1 MKSIAEISRLDT
13 IGEKNSSE
21 LECRKTEN
29 IQIKGRKVIL
39 KDISEICKTVSSSL
53 KYKLLK
59 SWKNGRK
66 MKQKK
71 CLKT

>member
-13 IGEKNSSE
+13 IEKKNSSE
-21 LECRKTEN
+21 LECRKIEN
-29 IQIKGRKVIL
+29 IQVKGRKVIL
-39 KDISEICKTVSSSL
+39 KDTSEICKTVSNSL

-59 SWKNGRK
+59 SWKKGRK

>member
-21 LECRKTEN
+21 LECRKIEN

-39 KDISEICKTVSSSL
+39 KDISETTRENGT
-53 KYKLLK
+53 YALL
-59 SWKNGRK
+59 
-66 MKQKK
+66 
-71 CLKT
+71 